1 MSSGTTREDTGGGRS
16 SADQGERPQEEPACP
31 HQDLALPAPD
41 PGDSKLLLFKPPSRG
56 PFVRWPTPNGTGT

>member
-31 HQDLALPAPD
+31 HQDLALPAPVGAPLLGGPCPMVQGHEVER
-41 PGDSKLLLFKPPSRG
+41 PG
-56 PFVRWPTPNGTGT
+56 